1 LRLVF
6 ARLAKIMFLFGIFTW
21 MTAPLTAAGVYFFST
36 CSGGSP
42 FLYYAALLLKVVVTL
57 ASGLYGVNVMRLG
70 LEAIPP
76 EVGPVVARVKTAFSE
91 AYEFSS
97 SNVSKSRL
105 DYWRILII
113 FGLLSTVDL
122 ETDGTLMGQI
132 HACETEDH
140 NFNAQYVDSFHIPV
154 LKQAVSFLRLHGLFA
169 ILLIVTYVHQGLRG
183 MVLSYNLWSRL
194 CDSSEDDIYG
204 LLGQVEET
212 ALWASMNYAS
222 SVTHRTLMGFAK
234 LSTEAAEQAVTD
246 AEEALDNAEK
256 CADEA
261 AARSERASAHQ
272 RQYQQIGVRLDAAG
286 DAVDPMQ
293 MRMRR
298 MQQLDPFTGM
308 LFGMI
313 ANHRFGGNLPR
324 RCSQPHSD
332 RNFPPGLRQAANER
346 EEGELDAYVRWKLA
360 RADEAVAFANAA
372 KALKAAEVAR
382 IREREEHAAATRA
395 TAAHQAATFREV
407 RDVVLM
413 ENTPSL
419 VLTIGFFC
427 LRLHAKDPL
436 NAFGS
441 SKVLASAGL
450 SAGSAI
456 FKAKKVA
463 RLGCTGFLMFSAV
476 SSMVLFS
483 AIKTIAAFTCA
494 SGFFSMMTLRCDA
507 VA

>member
-1 LRLVF
+1 
-6 ARLAKIMFLFGIFTW
+6 
-21 MTAPLTAAGVYFFST
+21 
-36 CSGGSP
+36 
-42 FLYYAALLLKVVVTL
+42 
-57 ASGLYGVNVMRLG
+57 
-70 LEAIPP
+70 
-76 EVGPVVARVKTAFSE
+76 
-91 AYEFSS
+91 
-97 SNVSKSRL
+97 
-105 DYWRILII
+105 
-113 FGLLSTVDL
+113 
-122 ETDGTLMGQI
+122 
-132 HACETEDH
+132 
-140 NFNAQYVDSFHIPV
+140 

-246 AEEALDNAEK
+246 AEEAFDNAEK
-256 CADEA
+256 CAYEA
-261 AARSERASAHQ
+261 AAESERASAHQ
-272 RQYQQIGVRLDAAG
+272 RQYEQIGVILDAAG

-293 MRMRR
+293 MRMRL
-298 MQQLDPFTGM
+298 MQHTNPFTGM
-308 LFGMI
+308 LFGMM
-313 ANHRFGGNLPR
+313 NHHLCGNVPR
-324 RCSQPHSD
+324 RCSQRLSD
-332 RNFPPGLRQAANER
+332 RNFPLRLRQAANER

-360 RADEAVAFANAA
+360 KADEAVAFANAA